1 MPALKINRYL
11 AAGGDFQ
18 PLMEK
23 ARELDALSKL
33 LDGFLPPELAPLAR
47 VSNFKEG
54 KLVIHAANGPAA
66 AKLKLLSESLG
77 IYISKQ
83 RSQVNSVS
91 VRVQPAAARAADA
104 APQKQALISQAALAD
119 LSALYAR
126 LPDSAFRKSLKSML
140 ERRGLRPGESGDH
153 EQPFKE

>member
-18 PLMEK
+18 PIMEK

-104 APQKQALISQAALAD
+104 APQHLGAVRPHQQARATPEQAGSQIGGARSELPQGRKAQGAEIS
-119 LSALYAR
+119 
-126 LPDSAFRKSLKSML
+126 
-140 ERRGLRPGESGDH
+140 H
-153 EQPFKE
+153 

>member
-1 MPALKINRYL
+1 MPALKINRFL

-18 PLMEK
+18 PIMEK
-23 ARELDALSKL
+23 ARELEALSKL

-47 VSNFKEG
+47 VANFKEG

-77 IYISKQ
+77 GYITKQ

-91 VRVQPAAARAADA
+91 VRVQPGGDRVHDV
-104 APQKQALISQAALAD
+104 APQKQALLSQAALKD
-119 LSALYAR
+119 LRALYTR
-126 LPDSAFRKSLKSML
+126 LPDSPFRKSLKSML
-140 ERRGLRPGESGDH
+140 ERRGMLPD
-153 EQPFKE
+153 